1 MSTTL
6 YYLIVLSKEKN
17 QGRLCAAPVIKREK
31 FSALRVLSLKYPL
44 LCLGQS
50 VNRHWSSS
58 PRRIRAS
65 IISEWPNLQTRN
77 QAGFSGIGF
86 GQIAFNQMI
95 CAIHVS
101 CRDVKWTGTLA
112 QSKREIEIF
121 QTLRHRYYTYG
132 IRSEEKVCA
141 GNNIFITKIS
151 MFLCCPIVPY
161 LRLSNPPEWV
171 RNV

>member
-1 MSTTL
+1 M
-6 YYLIVLSKEKN
+6 
-17 QGRLCAAPVIKREK
+17 IKREK

-121 QTLRHRYYTYG
+121 QTLRHRYTYG
-132 IRSEEKVCA
+132 KLCEENVCA
-141 GNNIFITKIS
+141 EKNIFITPPHRHVLHSYVSLSIS
-151 MFLCCPIVPY
+151 YVIMQHTW
-161 LRLSNPPEWV
+161 SNMQASVQASVETN
-171 RNV
+171 RTTSKRQ